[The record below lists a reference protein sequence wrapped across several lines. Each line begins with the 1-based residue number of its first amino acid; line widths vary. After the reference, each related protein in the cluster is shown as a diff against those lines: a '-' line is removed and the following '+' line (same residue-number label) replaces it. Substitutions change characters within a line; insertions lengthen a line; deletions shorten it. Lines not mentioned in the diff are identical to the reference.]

1 MTIFSI
7 FGFLA
12 EFAFMGKFGPK
23 NQNRQFSL
31 KFVTYSVSD
40 QKHSFLGKFG
50 PKNQNCL
57 FKLKF
62 GTYTNLNMQN
72 SMAVFTL
79 SVLYRIQSV

>member
-31 KFVTYSVSD
+31 KYVTYSVSD
-40 QKHSFLGKFG
+40 QKHSFWANLVLKI
-50 PKNQNCL
+50 KIACL
-57 FKLKF
+57 SL
-62 GTYTNLNMQN
+62 NL
-72 SMAVFTL
+72 VPIL
-79 SVLYRIQSV
+79 I